1 MQDRPPETDAAQT
14 EIVTAAVLVIG
25 DEILSGRTKDTNI
38 ATIAQHLTSIGI
50 RLCEARVVADD
61 QAAIIAALDA
71 LRTRY
76 DYVFSTGGIG
86 PTHDDIT
93 TDSVARAFG
102 VAVET
107 NQRAVAMMREFYPE
121 SELTP
126 SRLRM
131 TRIPVGAELIE
142 NPVSKAPGFMIGN
155 VAVMAGI
162 PRIMTAMLK
171 NVTSRLRTGEKL
183 LSLSIHAPELESN
196 IAEFLSATQI
206 AFPDVMIGSYP
217 YSDER
222 GRGTYLTL
230 RAVSAERLRTAA
242 TVLIERIREAGWRC
256 DDPE

>member
-71 LRTRY
+71 LRARY

-102 VAVET
+102 EAVET
-107 NQRAVAMMREFYPE
+107 
-121 SELTP
+121 
-126 SRLRM
+126 
-131 TRIPVGAELIE
+131 
-142 NPVSKAPGFMIGN
+142 
-155 VAVMAGI
+155 
-162 PRIMTAMLK
+162 
-171 NVTSRLRTGEKL
+171 
-183 LSLSIHAPELESN
+183 
-196 IAEFLSATQI
+196 
-206 AFPDVMIGSYP
+206 
-217 YSDER
+217 
-222 GRGTYLTL
+222 
-230 RAVSAERLRTAA
+230 
-242 TVLIERIREAGWRC
+242 
-256 DDPE
+256 